1 MITNSWDNTATV
13 ILIQRVNKYSPAEEM
28 VTWLHSLQLI
38 LKNMQKQQEKQ
49 QWHNNT
55 KFNITLSNVCFVW
68 RSNCDSQDS
77 AIESAKD
84 MFQYVLK
91 RACMGSS
98 KWQRSLWREYI
109 VLSHGLLWHI

>member
-1 MITNSWDNTATV
+1 MTQQYKVQYNTEQC
-13 ILIQRVNKYSPAEEM
+13 LFRV
-28 VTWLHSLQLI
+28 T
-38 LKNMQKQQEKQ
+38 
-49 QWHNNT
+49 
-55 KFNITLSNVCFVW
+55 
-68 RSNCDSQDS
+68 SNCDSQDS

>member
-1 MITNSWDNTATV
+1 MTTNSWDNTATV

-98 KWQRSLWREYI
+98 KWQRSL
-109 VLSHGLLWHI
+109 